1 MYQQVVV
8 IMPPGVMPGQVMQIQ
23 TPAGIMQVQA
33 PAGVPPG
40 GQFVVNV
47 PRTVQ
52 PAVQQYRQVERAPPQ
67 VRQTIQQ
74 QQYRPPPRSVPQPA
88 PQQHRPAPQPYRPPA
103 PQQMSRGGPLANGN
117 PIQPSFAPLACVEGC
132 WKSKCGCY
140 CPCCLCCLT
149 DKVVA
154 VRQSTV
160 AIVESFNKFVRVEEP
175 GERLLYAPVGWLLEF
190 EKIARTISTRVQEHD
205 VSSTTKTL
213 DNVFV
218 TVEVT
223 ILFRL
228 AGIDRAYDAA
238 YKSSDI
244 GAVLGDFVE
253 SAIRTVVSTVKLDDV
268 FTMNKQLSD
277 AVQAE
282 ASQRMLEYGYA
293 IVDTLVT
300 GIEPEHKVKTS
311 MNEIEFQRR
320 QKLAQV
326 NAAEAQKAIQIKR
339 AEANAEA
346 KHLDGVGLARMRGA
360 MIDGFATCISTVNV
374 ADDDKFSADATS
386 LLLTTQYMDMLTD
399 LGRDGVGGG
408 TKLFLPTDMSGVD
421 EMRNRL
427 TMFQGMSGPPA
438 KPRSATTSGFFS
450 SLTSTTADTAN
461 PMNA

>member
-1 MYQQVVV
+1 M
-8 IMPPGVMPGQVMQIQ
+8 
-23 TPAGIMQVQA
+23 
-33 PAGVPPG
+33 
-40 GQFVVNV
+40 
-47 PRTVQ
+47 
-52 PAVQQYRQVERAPPQ
+52 RA
-67 VRQTIQQ
+67 
-74 QQYRPPPRSVPQPA
+74 S
-88 PQQHRPAPQPYRPPA
+88 
-103 PQQMSRGGPLANGN
+103 G
-117 PIQPSFAPLACVEGC
+117 
-132 WKSKCGCY
+132 
-140 CPCCLCCLT
+140 
-149 DKVVA
+149 
-154 VRQSTV
+154 
-160 AIVESFNKFVRVEEP
+160 
-175 GERLLYAPVGWLLEF
+175 
-190 EKIARTISTRVQEHD
+190 
-205 VSSTTKTL
+205 
-213 DNVFV
+213 
-218 TVEVT
+218 
-223 ILFRL
+223 
-228 AGIDRAYDAA
+228 YDAA

-300 GIEPEHKVKTS
+300 GIDPEHKVKTS

-374 ADDDKFSADATS
+374 ADDDKFSADATT

-399 LGRDGVGGG
+399 LGRDGGGG
-408 TKLFLPTDMSGVD
+408 ATTKLFLPTDMSGVD